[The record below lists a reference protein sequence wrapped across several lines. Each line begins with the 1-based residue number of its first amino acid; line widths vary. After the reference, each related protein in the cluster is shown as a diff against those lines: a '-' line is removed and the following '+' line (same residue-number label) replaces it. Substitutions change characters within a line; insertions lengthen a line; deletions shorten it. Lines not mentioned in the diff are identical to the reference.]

1 MNKDALD
8 ALSKNIKRPLDH
20 LYNKLESEGVFT
32 KVGAG
37 DVYESIYKFLDT
49 VEAEWI
55 DENLDSNTIRNVT
68 IDGDEY
74 RKVGR

>member
-1 MNKDALD
+1 MINV
-8 ALSKNIKRPLDH
+8 N
-20 LYNKLESEGVFT
+20 
-32 KVGAG
+32 
-37 DVYESIYKFLDT
+37 DVAK
-49 VEAEWI
+49 WI